1 MLIPPKE
8 SEFDAYLDFAYGL
21 SQDPARSGYPTY
33 RDGIKTRETFISHA
47 RRAFSRPDWEALL
60 FTLDGQV
67 EGLIVFDHTDKERY
81 IHTDMFNIRRDT
93 QTALAEFVNY
103 CRERWPGFDL
113 DLGFP
118 AENTQALSWLEGA
131 GVPCLERSWNYQ
143 IFLDS
148 YTPLPEDPSV
158 RRVTADSF
166 EEFAAVH
173 SRIEGDMYWNCK
185 RVRETLNDWA
195 IFVTGEPFSPTA
207 GEVLMTD
214 RGDEH
219 QEIFALEF
227 ADEYAFRNLLTA
239 ALNHL
244 KARKMKYLT
253 FFVDDGSEEGKI
265 LTELGFQLVGG
276 YVAHRIRL

>member
-1 MLIPPKE
+1 MLISLKE
-8 SEFDAYLDFAYGL
+8 SEFDAYIDFAYGL

-33 RDGIKTRETFISHA
+33 SDGIKTKADFIA
-47 RRAFSRPDWEALL
+47 RTRKSLERPSEDVLL
-60 FTLDGQV
+60 FLEDGQV
-67 EGLIVFDHTDKERY
+67 EGLIAFEHPEEERY
-81 IHTDMFNIRRDT
+81 LHTHVFNIRRDT
-93 QTALAEFVNY
+93 QTALAEFVDY

-118 AENTQALSWLEGA
+118 AENTQALSWLKGA
-131 GVPCLERSWNYQ
+131 GIPCLERSWNYQ

-158 RRVTADSF
+158 RRVAADNF

-173 SRIEGDMYWNCK
+173 SRIEGDMYWNCE
-185 RVRETLNDWA
+185 RVRKTLDDWA
-195 IFVTGEPFSPTA
+195 IFVTGEPFSPAA
-207 GEVLMTD
+207 GELLMTD

-227 ADEYAFRNLLTA
+227 ADEYTFRNLLTA

-253 FFVDDGSEEGKI
+253 FFVDDGSQEGQI

-276 YVAHRIRL
+276 YAAHRVKL